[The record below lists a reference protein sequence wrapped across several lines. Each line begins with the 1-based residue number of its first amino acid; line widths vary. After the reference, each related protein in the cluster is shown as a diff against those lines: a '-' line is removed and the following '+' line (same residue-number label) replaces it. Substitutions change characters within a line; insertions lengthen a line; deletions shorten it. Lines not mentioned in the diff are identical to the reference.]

1 MDVKRKLSRSSC
13 NSGYSYGHNG
23 TTIWVNHG
31 CRAIFTICYEG
42 MTSATTCTDPQ
53 LSSSGYRYNS
63 KVIIG
68 ATRILT
74 MDVKR
79 KLSRSSCNSGYSY
92 GHNGN
97 TIWVNHGC
105 RAIFTICYEGISAIV
120 SCSSNNFRPATCPIS
135 TGGKHIV
142 GLELKQQISRSP
154 CVLDESFY
162 LIGNAIRVIDGCR
175 GLFRVKFAH

>member
-1 MDVKRKLSRSSC
+1 MLAFKVLMCSLLVIASILS
-13 NSGYSYGHNG
+13 
-23 TTIWVNHG
+23 
-31 CRAIFTICYEG
+31 
-42 MTSATTCTDPQ
+42 MTSATTCTDTQ

-74 MDVKR
+74 MDVRR
-79 KLSRSSCNSGYSY
+79 KLSQSSCNSGYSY

-105 RAIFTICYEGISAIV
+105 RAIFTICYEGISATV
-120 SCSSNNFRPATCPIS
+120 SCSSNKFQPATCPIS

-142 GLELKQQISRSP
+142 GLELKQQISSSP

-175 GLFRVKFAH
+175 GLFRVKFANY